1 MRKSLRRV
9 SVLMPK
15 PLKRGIERAA
25 GMRGMSM
32 SEWVREAAKKAL
44 EDLPEPRVE
53 LAKRRLARKP

>member
-1 MRKSLRRV
+1 
-9 SVLMPK
+9 MPK